1 MAHHGGGVKRVFPW
15 FLSRI
20 QLEPAFL
27 TLVCCGSR
35 EPRIGCVRLDFCGG
49 QCVFTQPDTKIYAF
63 VDACGTL
70 SGTSFGAVC
79 LRCAPAATA
88 WLARRLATKSVRNA
102 GLGGCGKVDACVGW
116 VDPV

>member
-27 TLVCCGSR
+27 TLVCCGLR

-49 QCVFTQPDTKIYAF
+49 QCDFTQPATKIYA
-63 VDACGTL
+63 L
-70 SGTSFGAVC
+70 
-79 LRCAPAATA
+79 LATA